1 MNNQQQNQTTQ
12 KSKHSR
18 SLSGYNLYVRH
29 AFKNGEVTDFKTA
42 ASHWRELLQ
51 ETKKLWNEKAK
62 LLPPTQPK
70 LIKPQKNKFNKKD
83 LLKKALELSIMCN
96 ETCSICLTNNCNK
109 KLHCNHYYHK
119 ECFKQWEE
127 KQCQIRYGKVQ
138 CCVCRRTVR
147 KKDLENTSISLP
159 VPTNNTTT
167 RAVNRRSSSPAYSR
181 RLARVTA
188 ARAAARAAAAHH
200 WLVPRGALRHGAEE
214 WGAEEWR
221 RNLFG

>member
-70 LIKPQKNKFNKKD
+70 LIKPQKNNKKD
-83 LLKKALELSIMCN
+83 LKQAIELSIMCN
-96 ETCSICLTNNCNK
+96 EPCSICQENNCNK

-119 ECFKQWEE
+119 ECFKQWEKSE
-127 KQCQIRYGKVQ
+127 FFRYGKKVK
-138 CCVCRRTVR
+138 CCVCRRNVR
-147 KKDLENTSISLP
+147 KKDLETISVP
-159 VPTNNTTT
+159 PIPTNTTAT
-167 RAVNRRSSSPAYSR
+167 TNPRYSSSPAYSR
-181 RLARVTA
+181 RLLYT
-188 ARAAARAAAAHH
+188 
-200 WLVPRGALRHGAEE
+200 W
-214 WGAEEWR
+214 
-221 RNLFG
+221 